1 MRLTRLPQAAAR
13 AQPSG
18 GHRLVSFAY
27 TQDPVVPLDEIL
39 PREPFGALPS
49 AMLGTGRAGFG
60 VARLGGGGGQVETE
74 WIGILLAQKVGH
86 IDGGTTALAE
96 LAPFEVEVFMG

>member
-1 MRLTRLPQAAAR
+1 
-13 AQPSG
+13 
-18 GHRLVSFAY
+18 
-27 TQDPVVPLDEIL
+27 
-39 PREPFGALPS
+39 
-49 AMLGTGRAGFG
+49 MLGTGRAGFG